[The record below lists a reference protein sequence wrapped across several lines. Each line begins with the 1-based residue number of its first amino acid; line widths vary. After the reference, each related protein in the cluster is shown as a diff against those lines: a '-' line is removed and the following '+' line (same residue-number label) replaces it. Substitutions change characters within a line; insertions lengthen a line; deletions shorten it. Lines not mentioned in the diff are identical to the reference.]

1 MLTNIKQIGGQE
13 RIKTILGKA
22 VALLGKCACVGIILI
37 CAWLYAGW
45 KQKSA
50 IVGFLTAM
58 IVFLLLCMRR
68 RFTIYEV
75 KKEVFCGSGK
85 RVLLYILVVFGVLRI
100 MTISVFAEES
110 KAEFLSKDWAGRNTE
125 NSQAE
130 ECQELNVTIYDQM
143 GRKLLLQDGAV
154 WKVSEDILL
163 SIPLDELEKTE
174 GKITV
179 LYEAA
184 KNGEVKKYEF
194 SCGKK

>member
-1 MLTNIKQIGGQE
+1 MAML
-13 RIKTILGKA
+13 
-22 VALLGKCACVGIILI
+22 
-37 CAWLYAGW
+37 
-45 KQKSA
+45 
-50 IVGFLTAM
+50 
-58 IVFLLLCMRR
+58 VFLLLCMRR

-179 LYEAA
+179 LYCKNIYFTTIFTSLSGTTISFIIIFPSVAA
-184 KNGEVKKYEF
+184 TIF
-194 SCGKK
+194 SRAFAAESISSLLLPGAMRSLSFNLPFT